1 MKEERTEGSSA
12 SGKGFE
18 GVVYMPGKKS
28 HSGAVRPGSRF
39 YRLNS
44 WLIRWVVNERFS
56 TLHVG
61 IRAGHEPM
69 IDIAGLALQI
79 GLSNCFMEEIL
90 TRQTPQLLSLL
101 KDVKE
106 GLDSVRSKVQSL
118 TERVKLQQLPTAEGM
133 SFLEVKHLLLLSY
146 CQSVIYY
153 TLRKA
158 KGLLIDG
165 HPVVR
170 NFVEIKV
177 FLEKMRT
184 IDKKLEY
191 QIQKLTRAAGSAPAE
206 HLVGI
211 NNEIKE
217 IESREKEDPLMFR
230 PNPDML
236 VSKTSQIEQDGGGVY
251 RPPKFAPTSL
261 DEDKLSKPEKLA
273 LRREKELLRRTKQSS
288 YIKELMDDFEDKPEE
303 VREIIGSESR
313 ELSRYI
319 AKREQQARQEEEQFA
334 RAPVSKRDKRIE
346 KHLKKSRN
354 GLLALTDDFNDEIRT
369 LPLGEK
375 ENVPA
380 PTFMNNGGKR
390 FKKRKR
396 Y

>member
-1 MKEERTEGSSA
+1 MES
-12 SGKGFE
+12 GFE
-18 GVVYMPGKKS
+18 
-28 HSGAVRPGSRF
+28 SREK
-39 YRLNS
+39 NDDK
-44 WLIRWVVNERFS
+44 V
-56 TLHVG
+56 
-61 IRAGHEPM
+61 
-69 IDIAGLALQI
+69 GLALQI

-236 VSKTSQIEQDGGGVY
+236 VSKTSQIEQ
-251 RPPKFAPTSL
+251 
-261 DEDKLSKPEKLA
+261 
-273 LRREKELLRRTKQSS
+273 
-288 YIKELMDDFEDKPEE
+288 

-334 RAPVSKRDKRIE
+334 RAPVSKRDKRID

-354 GLLALTDDFNDEIRT
+354 GVDIFPKTRAQLLALKTPGPEPRVLPNLLRFASKRRRRTEGKTAVRKEKTEGKQQSASIR
-369 LPLGEK
+369 LPFVL
-375 ENVPA
+375 
-380 PTFMNNGGKR
+380 TSLSFR
-390 FKKRKR
+390 SSD
-396 Y
+396 

>member
-1 MKEERTEGSSA
+1 MAAEKLRDLTKPIDVLLLDATVAAFYGTGSKEE
-12 SGKGFE
+12 
-18 GVVYMPGKKS
+18 
-28 HSGAVRPGSRF
+28 
-39 YRLNS
+39 
-44 WLIRWVVNERFS
+44 
-56 TLHVG
+56 
-61 IRAGHEPM
+61 
-69 IDIAGLALQI
+69 GLALQI
-79 GLSNCFMEEIL
+79 DLSNGFMEEIL

-101 KDVKE
+101 KDMKE

-118 TERVKLQQLPTAEGM
+118 TERVKQQQLPTAEGM
-133 SFLEVKHLLLLSY
+133 SFLE
-146 CQSVIYY
+146 
-153 TLRKA
+153 A